1 MALVVADR
9 VKETTTTTGT
19 GTITLAGAAT
29 GFRSFSV
36 VGNGNTTYY
45 TIAGQTGGEW
55 EVGIGTYTSSGT
67 TLSRDTVL
75 ASSNSG
81 SLVVFS
87 AGTKDVFVTY
97 PAGYSVAT
105 QFANTFTANQV
116 ISDNSANA
124 ALRITQTGAGNAL
137 LVEDSANPD
146 STPFIVTTDGQVV
159 SGSTST
165 YTISGTTSKRIQ
177 SISTGG
183 DAGFSSSYWA
193 ATASGTTQQM
203 MKSRGA
209 TVGDYTVVQNGDT
222 IGTLM
227 WGGADGTAFIQAASI
242 IGVVDG
248 TPGTNDMPGRLVFS
262 TTADGASSPTE
273 RMRID
278 NAGQVGIGG
287 TPVAG
292 RTFTVAK
299 NTTGGVNGIGVAITA
314 TTLSDVTT
322 ASYGTFTALATQ
334 ATAFTLG
341 SMYHYAATQ
350 GTIGAG
356 STVTN
361 QYGFSA
367 GSSLTGA
374 TNNYGFFSNIA
385 SGTGRW
391 NFYAAGTADNYFAGN
406 LGLGTSTP
414 SYKLDAQG
422 SGSIYVRAR
431 STDTTGST
439 IGYLGAEHASGS
451 TIQIRA
457 GVGYTY
463 LVSTGASDPL
473 LFGTAGAEQMRLTS
487 TGLGIG
493 TSSPTQKLE
502 VAGTVYSTTG
512 GFKFPDG
519 TTQTSAG
526 ASTGKA
532 IAFSMILG
540 G

>member
-105 QFANTFTANQV
+105 QFANTFTSNQV
-116 ISDNSANA
+116 ISDNSSNA
-124 ALRITQTGAGNAL
+124 ALRITQVGAGNAL

-146 STPFIVTTDGQVV
+146 STPFVV
-159 SGSTST
+159 DASGFVYAGYTGNAGSTATSLTPGVQFVGYGASVATVNQKAAFGT
-165 YTISGTTSKRIQ
+165 YRFYDDTSGPSQVFFKSRSGTPGTFL
-177 SISTGG
+177 TV
-183 DAGFSSSYWA
+183 
-193 ATASGTTQQM
+193 ASGDNLGNIFWQ
-203 MKSRGA
+203 
-209 TVGDYTVVQNGDT
+209 GD
-222 IGTLM
+222 
-227 WGGADGTAFIQAASI
+227 DGTSFPRAASI
-242 IGVVDG
+242 AAAVDG

-262 TTADGASSPTE
+262 TTADGAATPTE

-278 NAGQVGIGG
+278 NAGNVGFGAASSAGRSVSISKNLTGNTVGINL
-287 TPVAG
+287 
-292 RTFTVAK
+292 F
-299 NTTGGVNGIGVAITA
+299 VNGVAQ
-314 TTLSDVTT
+314 SDVTGSIRGVSTSLQT
-322 ASYGTFTALATQ
+322 AAASFTATEMVHFYANQSTIG
-334 ATAFTLG
+334 LG
-341 SMYHYAATQ
+341 S
-350 GTIGAG
+350 
-356 STVTN
+356 SVTN
-361 QYGFSA
+361 QFGYFANST
-367 GSSLTGA
+367 LTGA
-374 TNNYGFFSNIA
+374 TNNYGFYSNIA

-391 NFYAAGTADNYFAGN
+391 NFYAAGTAANYFAGTVQVAAVVES
-406 LGLGTSTP
+406 TS
-414 SYKLDAQG
+414 
-422 SGSIYVRAR
+422 
-431 STDTTGST
+431 
-439 IGYLGAEHASGS
+439 
-451 TIQIRA
+451 
-457 GVGYTY
+457 
-463 LVSTGASDPL
+463 
-473 LFGTAGAEQMRLTS
+473 
-487 TGLGIG
+487 
-493 TSSPTQKLE
+493 
-502 VAGTVYSTTG
+502 G